1 MSIKKSGEKQEDP
14 PVRPELYISMII
26 IFLIIIL
33 MYTGQWDWVLV
44 VFIGLLVGNGLSGLR
59 RR

>member
-33 MYTGQWDWVLV
+33 MY
-44 VFIGLLVGNGLSGLR
+44 LLVGNGLSGLR